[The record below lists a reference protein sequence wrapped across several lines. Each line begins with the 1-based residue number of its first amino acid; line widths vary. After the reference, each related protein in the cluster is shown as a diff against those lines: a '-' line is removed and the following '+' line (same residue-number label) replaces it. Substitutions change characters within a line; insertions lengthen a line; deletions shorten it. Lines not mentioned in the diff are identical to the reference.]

1 MVEFRYICTNCLM
14 GWHEVPYCPFRRSP
28 PPSPATPGQMRAMR
42 HIRELE
48 RQGILPDPNEVV
60 FRWRWLAYILL
71 GFAVF
76 FLVLFLT

>member
-1 MVEFRYICTNCLM
+1 
-14 GWHEVPYCPFRRSP
+14 
-28 PPSPATPGQMRAMR
+28 MRTLR

-48 RQGILPDPNEVV
+48 RQGILPDPDEVV